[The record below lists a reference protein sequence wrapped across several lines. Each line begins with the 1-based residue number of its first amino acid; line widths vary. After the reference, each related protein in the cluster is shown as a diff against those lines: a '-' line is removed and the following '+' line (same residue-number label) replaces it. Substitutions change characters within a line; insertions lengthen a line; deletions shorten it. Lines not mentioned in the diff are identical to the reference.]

1 MGEAEGGGQTEVGE
15 VGLADAGQDEAEDGP
30 EAGEVGG
37 PPGEAGGEDEVGQAG
52 EGGQAEDGPP
62 VVRTDLLQVEP
73 LTVTQSH
80 SVSV

>member
-1 MGEAEGGGQTEVGE
+1 MVGDRVIDVGAEWRTFS
-15 VGLADAGQDEAEDGP
+15 
-30 EAGEVGG
+30 
-37 PPGEAGGEDEVGQAG
+37 GEAGGEDEVGQAG

-62 VVRTDLLQVEP
+62 VVRTDLPQVEP